1 MEVFETLRDISGTSY
16 QEETFVGQGETSA
29 LMLILNQV
37 DAQAVLPSSLELAF
51 TLPMPQAD
59 PILSLSSV
67 ISTYMHRAR
76 HTYSSLYSHLGQ
88 LEDID
93 VLSSFFDS
101 TEDSAFAAVE
111 LTKLQE
117 LRETHGSSSDEYTH
131 LVNDVRSFLERVVDA
146 AELNLAILT
155 FDSSSSSSFERRQ
168 AQPLQSQSPFPNPPA
183 QQPIGSVSTCFTT
196 LDICNN
202 STTSCSGR
210 GQCVEA
216 SKAGRTCFICT
227 CGVTKTGKGS
237 KVKTERWAGQSCERK
252 DVSGP
257 FVLLTGTVIA
267 MILLVVGSVTLLYSV
282 GDQALPSILL
292 ATSVSVKKD

>member
-1 MEVFETLRDISGTSY
+1 
-16 QEETFVGQGETSA
+16 
-29 LMLILNQV
+29 
-37 DAQAVLPSSLELAF
+37 
-51 TLPMPQAD
+51 
-59 PILSLSSV
+59 
-67 ISTYMHRAR
+67 MHRAR
-76 HTYSSLYSHLGQ
+76 HIYSSLYSHEGQ
-88 LEDID
+88 LEDIH
-93 VLSSFFDS
+93 VLSSVFDS
-101 TEDSAFAAVE
+101 TEDSVFAAVE

-131 LVNDVRSFLERVVDA
+131 LVNDVRLFLERVVDA

-155 FDSSSSSSFERRQ
+155 FDSPPSSSFGRRQ

-227 CGVTKTGKGS
+227 CGVTKTGEGS

-252 DVSGP
+252 DVSGYANAIQLPLLNADGQRLSSP

-292 ATSVSVKKD
+292 ATAVSTKKD